1 MFTHITYQ
9 WPNTQIENIPELR
22 LRTQI
27 ENSDWEHPRAF
38 FLLCLFPSTRVNICR
53 FLTPLTGFACFWT
66 LYKCTLWIWLLLL
79 NLRFLRFLC
88 YWLWPH
94 LTQEWCVLT
103 AQVPQHF
110 TQAHLSEPPPFF
122 FFLKFPRLLPSLYN
136 IKPQFLFLSI
146 CTIARFSRD
155 TMLPDSREQ
164 HLHRLQCESAKQQ
177 FLLGRKQ
184 SD

>member
-122 FFLKFPRLLPSLYN
+122 FFPKISSASSFIVQHQTTIP
-136 IKPQFLFLSI
+136 IPQYMHHSQI
-146 CTIARFSRD
+146 
-155 TMLPDSREQ
+155 
-164 HLHRLQCESAKQQ
+164 
-177 FLLGRKQ
+177 
-184 SD
+184 